1 METALPPANIWKQGG
16 WYFEART
23 AEEVMVAIGRL
34 GAHSVNHR
42 FAWRGLSNLNYPLTS
57 SLHRFLERKGE
68 KDIAESNLRA
78 WEKKILG
85 KARDWGLGVE
95 GGSMVDDL
103 QLLADLQH
111 FGVPTRLIDVTSNP
125 MTALWF
131 ASKETFHSDGRRASG
146 ILVALNI
153 NRWYKKN
160 ESVFSTIRN
169 PDVVEGGLSRQLE
182 LGLNLQSPFVVSS
195 AIPNV
200 RLRAQ
205 EGYFVACSHPDC
217 SRQPLTSLNIEIM
230 KPDRDIRK
238 NLTEYKK
245 QGLPAELP
253 YLAIKVP
260 SNHKESIRTYL
271 HHSYSKSWET
281 LFPDYQG
288 LSEYINGGF
297 FDKVLLEC
305 DEKSALI
312 CR

>member
-1 METALPPANIWKQGG
+1 METVLQPNVWKQGG
-16 WYFEART
+16 WYFEAKT
-23 AEEVMVAIGRL
+23 AEEVMVAIARL

-68 KDIAESNLRA
+68 KDIVESKLRA
-78 WEKKILG
+78 WEEEILD
-85 KARDWGLGVE
+85 KARSWGLGVE
-95 GGSMVDDL
+95 GGTMVDDL

-111 FGVPTRLIDVTSNP
+111 FGVPTRLIDFTSNP

-131 ASKETFHSDGRRASG
+131 ASKETLNSKGQRASG

-153 NRWYKKN
+153 DKWYKKN
-160 ESVFSTIRN
+160 ESVFSTIRD
-169 PDVVEGGLSRQLE
+169 PGVVGEGLSRQLVLGLE
-182 LGLNLQSPFVVSS
+182 LGSPFVVSS

-205 EGYFVACSHPDC
+205 EGYFIACSHPDYP
-217 SRQPLTSLNIEIM
+217 RQPLTSLNIEIP

-238 NLTEYKK
+238 NLTEYKT
-245 QGLPAELP
+245 QGFPAELP

-260 SNHKESIRTYL
+260 SNQKDSIRTYL
-271 HHSYSKSWET
+271 RHSYSKRWET

-288 LSEYINGGF
+288 ISEYINGGYF
-297 FDKVLLEC
+297 
-305 DEKSALI
+305 DEKLLNLFV
-312 CR
+312 